1 MLFTLLQK
9 LKDLQ
14 DGGETLRIVIDG
26 GSGVNNK
33 VHKPQLMRTALGKG
47 LVIVVVWSGRAA
59 TFSGD
64 YSRVNGGQRGAPRLA
79 ISGPLILFIGEL

>member
-1 MLFTLLQK
+1 
-9 LKDLQ
+9 
-14 DGGETLRIVIDG
+14 
-26 GSGVNNK
+26 
-33 VHKPQLMRTALGKG
+33 MRTALGKG